1 MSFPFVDEKRIQRI
15 QNTIQNELGRIIQ
28 EEFDIPPKT
37 LISITKVEIS
47 PDKQNANIYVSIFPD
62 EKRDHTIDL
71 LKKGAGYLKSF
82 LEKRIRMH
90 PIPKLHFTY
99 DKTIA
104 QTSRVYALMK
114 HRDTKKSN
122 A

>member
-1 MSFPFVDEKRIQRI
+1 VDEKRIQRI

-90 PIPKLHFTY
+90 PIPNCILH
-99 DKTIA
+99 
-104 QTSRVYALMK
+104 
-114 HRDTKKSN
+114 TKKPLPKLAACTHS
-122 A
+122 